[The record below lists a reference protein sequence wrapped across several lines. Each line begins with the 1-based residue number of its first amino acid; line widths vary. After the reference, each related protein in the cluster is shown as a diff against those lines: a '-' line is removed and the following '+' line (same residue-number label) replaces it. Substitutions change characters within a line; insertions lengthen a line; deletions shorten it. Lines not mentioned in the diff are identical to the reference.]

1 MQKLIVVE
9 GAKNSGK
16 TSAIHAAAKLLGC
29 GLVDNSPADVFMITF
44 LKLGRTK
51 VGIGIASS
59 GDNSEIIKENIDAL
73 YPHHLD
79 YIITACSAPRAGM
92 PLLKAF
98 ADLEKGQ
105 LEIIQSSRQQNA
117 TPQQINA
124 KIAALAAQ
132 IRSHIP

>member
-9 GAKNSGK
+9 GGKNSGK

-29 GLVDNSPADVFMITF
+29 GLVHNSPADIFMVTY

-59 GDNSEIIKENIDAL
+59 GDSSKIIKNNIDAL

-79 YIITACSAPRAGM
+79 YIITACSVPGPGI

-98 ADLEKGQ
+98 ADLEQGQ
-105 LEIIQSSRQQNA
+105 LEIVSTSRQQNA

-124 KIAALAAQ
+124 KIAAIAAQ
-132 IRSHIP
+132 IRGHIP

>member
-9 GAKNSGK
+9 GGKNSGK

-29 GLVDNSPADVFMITF
+29 GLMHNSPADIFMISY
-44 LKLGRTK
+44 LKLGRTNF
-51 VGIGIASS
+51 GIGFASS
-59 GDNSEIIKENIDAL
+59 GDSAQIIKQNIDAL

-98 ADLEKGQ
+98 AELEQGR
-105 LEIIQSSRQQNA
+105 LVTVSTSRQQNA
-117 TPQQINA
+117 TSQQISA
-124 KIAALAAQ
+124 KIAALATQ
-132 IRSHIP
+132 IRSHLP